1 MQNNS
6 DPEHSRNKLNQPSS
20 PQLRPDLHSHISQL
34 LNKDYS
40 KSPTTQFVD
49 NILTTAYPA
58 LTMTDQEQPGPIEPS
73 SFIYQQPYSISPNNK
88 YQSIVITQL
97 TEEIRTKDDIDIQII
112 KPNELHLIATSKS
125 MPHSSID
132 PKPRSKSTGHIALR
146 FSNES
151 SPSITTC
158 NSIECQTDSHIDPF
172 AYTRNG
178 CIPTLAET
186 ENLSFSYAIDE
197 NERLIRLDHMIND
210 TYDEYLDSMYISDPC
225 VEFEHY
231 LRGNGTGNTN
241 NQRVMNSAEIKN
253 PYESIGK
260 LNKLQRTF

>member
-1 MQNNS
+1 MQNNP
-6 DPEHSRNKLNQPSS
+6 DPNEAPKS

-34 LNKDYS
+34 LNKDYT

-58 LTMTDQEQPGPIEPS
+58 LAMTEQPIEPA

-97 TEEIRTKDDIDIQII
+97 NEEIRTKDDIDIQII

-125 MPHSSID
+125 MPHATLE
-132 PKPRSKSTGHIALR
+132 PKPRSKSSGHISLR
-146 FSNES
+146 FNRE

-210 TYDEYLDSMYISDPC
+210 TYDDYLDSMYVSDPC

-231 LRGNGTGNTN
+231 LRGNGTGNTIK
-241 NQRVMNSAEIKN
+241 QSVMKYTDMKGS
-253 PYESIGK
+253 YESIGK
-260 LNKLQRTF
+260 LKNQF